1 MGGAF
6 QRVAL
11 DPPKTSAVTHN
22 AFKSS
27 SPRLLPDPPDWALFP
42 SPCHYDQLHKA
53 EYRSQRL
60 KGDTE
65 NVCFGSATARFT
77 ATVDNGSCAPGQ
89 YEPRALPKQGGLSL
103 TTVPRLPKP
112 SSAADASGGVVG
124 PGLYPL

>member
-1 MGGAF
+1 MG
-6 QRVAL
+6 
-11 DPPKTSAVTHN
+11 
-22 AFKSS
+22 
-27 SPRLLPDPPDWALFP
+27 
-42 SPCHYDQLHKA
+42 
-53 EYRSQRL
+53 
-60 KGDTE
+60 

-124 PGLYPL
+124 PGMYPLKDLWMRKSYNTHPGWKPPTSPPSVASHRKSVGERPASTTPQKPQRS